1 MSGLPPRDTP
11 NHEPDDHRGDADS
24 HDPSVVPPLFEAAD
38 REPPPRH
45 RPSVESS
52 SREGP
57 LVGEPLPPPHRP
69 PFEETPLEPIGH
81 ELPIQEALPVEP
93 VGPPEF
99 FTTPL
104 QETGTDW
111 WRSVVRWG
119 AVLLLAFFSILLVL
133 AWSAIQTTG
142 EETGRRIIQRSLLP
156 ITEIDDVLDAEYNAL
171 VSEARLNQ
179 DPATIVFVPSYPLE
193 IPIPTQD
200 LATMSREELRTFLL
214 IESTAR
220 MYDQGVSIFQRESTG
235 FSGGVLL
242 SARGVLRL
250 TVGQITQDSHQIA
263 QIVGGLLLFVTAVMV
278 LAVVLLSDGFQ
289 RIRNV
294 GFALSIG
301 MIPMTMAVVAVRFA
315 FRTSA
320 DDAMDPFNEA
330 LFDISVDLMWIPIR
344 NFIIFSVLGLLVL
357 GLGIVLELWQ
367 DRVDRTNWHQR
378 QEDERRGS
386 AF

>member
-1 MSGLPPRDTP
+1 MSGLPPRDTL
-11 NHEPDDHRGDADS
+11 NHEPDNHRSDS
-24 HDPSVVPPLFEAAD
+24 DRHDPSGVPPLLEAAD
-38 REPPPRH
+38 RKPPTQH
-45 RPSVESS
+45 RPPVESS

-57 LVGEPLPPPHRP
+57 LVGEP
-69 PFEETPLEPIGH
+69 PLEPMGR
-81 ELPIQEALPVEP
+81 ELPIREAQSVKP

-104 QETGTDW
+104 QEAGTDW

-119 AVLLLAFFSILLVL
+119 TVLLLAFFSILLIL
-133 AWSAIQTTG
+133 TWSAIQTTS
-142 EETGRRIIQRSLLP
+142 EETGRQIIQRSLLP

-214 IESTAR
+214 IESTER
-220 MYDQGVSIFQRESTG
+220 MYAQGVSIFQRESTG
-235 FSGGVLL
+235 FSSVGLL

-263 QIVGGLLLFVTAVMV
+263 QIVGGMLLLVTAVLV

-301 MIPMTMAVVAVRFA
+301 MIPMTMVVVAVRFA
-315 FRTSA
+315 FRSSA
-320 DDAMDPFNEA
+320 DDAIDPFNEA

-367 DRVDRTNWHQR
+367 NRVDRTNWHHR